1 MCLED
6 LVRPGDGGPGEKEET
21 VESLC
26 GDQELS
32 CNEDDDVIRDNYE
45 VVTESE
51 CDRGRVSIDQDQRV
65 FCSTV
70 MNDMTDNTC
79 RSSQPVG
86 PIVNLTKQNEKYF
99 NRKYKTCQET
109 LTITGGAGLSSLDLQ
124 LSLFCFFN
132 LTGTF
137 GVSTLVSQGLRDLLT
152 SDQAEDNKNNQLS
165 QPRETIF

>member
-6 LVRPGDGGPGEKEET
+6 LVSPGDGGPGEKEET
-21 VESLC
+21 LESLC

-32 CNEDDDVIRDNYE
+32 CKKDDDVIRDNYE

-51 CDRGRVSIDQDQRV
+51 CDRGRVPIDQDQRV

-99 NRKYKTCQET
+99 NRKYTTCQDSGDT
-109 LTITGGAGLSSLDLQ
+109 HHHWRSRALFTRLAT
-124 LSLFCFFN
+124 LSLLLLQSHWNFRGVHFSEP
-132 LTGTF
+132 GTE
-137 GVSTLVSQGLRDLLT
+137 GLVN
-152 SDQAEDNKNNQLS
+152 E
-165 QPRETIF
+165 